1 MKRRDFLKKVP
12 LAAATTIIGG
22 STVQAYAS
30 SPMIQ
35 ALTAGLF
42 ETDRVLIVI
51 QMSGGNDG
59 LNTIIPLDQYDNLK
73 AVRSNMLMNQSQI
86 LKLNDKTGIHPGMNR
101 FKQMHD
107 DGKLAVVQSVGYPNF
122 NYSHFRATDIWMTG
136 ADSDKTLA
144 SGWLGR
150 YLNYEYPN
158 FPVGFPNAKMPD
170 PLAIRMGSAGGV
182 TTQVTGINM
191 GYSLNA
197 PGLPTPQ
204 NPNPTVANN
213 LDLTNYL
220 FQDPSPS
227 TLAGKELSFVREIM
241 RQTDKFEDVVKA
253 AYDKSKNLSTA
264 YPTDNGANL
273 ANQLKTVARCIAG
286 GLKTRI
292 YFLNTGG
299 FDTHNSQVN
308 GLDKSTGTHAN
319 LLQGVSDAVYGFMD
333 DIKLMGLENRV
344 CGFTFSEFGRR
355 IVSNSSIGTDH
366 GAAAPMF
373 VFGAPIKSGIVGN
386 NVTIDP
392 KTANTNSN
400 VPMQYDFRSVYAS
413 MLGDWFCVPK
423 TDLDTILL
431 KNFQKLDLLDSINCL
446 PVDVHEANNAA
457 GENMLTPY
465 PNPFNEATTIKYET
479 KGGNTQVSIFNNE
492 GMLIQSLVDEIKQEG
507 RYEVRCDLGD
517 LPAGIYYV
525 RLQNEKLQQ
534 VKPMVK
540 VR

>member
-1 MKRRDFLKKVP
+1 MKRRDFLKKMP
-12 LAAATTIIGG
+12 IAAATTIIGG
-22 STVQAYAS
+22 STVQAYAN

-35 ALTAGLF
+35 ALTASLY

-73 AVRSNMLMNQSQI
+73 AVRPNLLMDQSQI
-86 LKLNDKTGIHPGMNR
+86 LKLNDKTGIHPGMSR

-107 DGKLAVVQSVGYPNF
+107 DGKLAVVQSVGYPSF
-122 NYSHFRATDIWMTG
+122 SFSHFRATDIWMSGSDSNQSLSTG
-136 ADSDKTLA
+136 
-144 SGWLGR
+144 WIGR

-158 FPVGFPNAKMPD
+158 FPVGYPNTKMPD
-170 PLAIRMGSAGGV
+170 PLAIRMSNAGGLS
-182 TTQVTGINM
+182 TQMPGFNL
-191 GYSLNA
+191 GYALN
-197 PGLPTPQ
+197 TP
-204 NPNPTVANN
+204 NSA
-213 LDLTNYL
+213 LDLSNYI
-220 FQDPSPS
+220 FQDPTTS
-227 TLAGKELSFVREIM
+227 TPGGEELSFVREIM
-241 RQTDKFEDVVKA
+241 RQTDKFEDVVLA
-253 AYDKSKNLSTA
+253 AYNKSKNLSTA
-264 YPTDNGANL
+264 YPTAAGDPGVNL
-273 ANQLKTVARCIAG
+273 SNQLKTVARCIAG

-319 LLQGVSDAVYGFMD
+319 LLKGVSDAVYGFMD

-355 IVSNSSIGTDH
+355 ILSNSSIGTDH

-373 VFGAPIKSGIVGN
+373 VFGAPIKPGVLGQ
-386 NVTIDP
+386 NVIIDP
-392 KTANTNSN
+392 KTSNVNSN

-423 TDLDTILL
+423 TDLDSILL
-431 KNFQKLDLLDSINCL
+431 KNFQKLDLLDSINCI

-457 GENMLTPY
+457 GENLLTTY
-465 PNPFNEATTIKYET
+465 PNPFTEATTIKYET
-479 KGGNTQVSIFNNE
+479 KGGNTQVNIFNNE
-492 GMLIQSLVDEIKQEG
+492 GILIKNLVDDIKDEG

-525 RLQNEKLQQ
+525 RLQNEQLQQ
-534 VKPMVK
+534 VKPMIK

>member
-22 STVQAYAS
+22 STVQAYAN

-35 ALTAGLF
+35 ALTASLF

-73 AVRSNMLMNQSQI
+73 AVRSNMLMDKSQV

-101 FKQMHD
+101 FKQLHD
-107 DGKLAVVQSVGYPNF
+107 EGKLAVVQSVGYPNF
-122 NYSHFRATDIWMTG
+122 NFSHFRATDIWMTG
-136 ADSDKTLA
+136 ADSDKNLA
-144 SGWLGR
+144 TGWLGR

-170 PLAIRMGSAGGV
+170 PLAIRMGGAGGV

-191 GYSLNA
+191 GYSLN
-197 PGLPTPQ
+197 GTP
-204 NPNPTVANN
+204 ASN

-220 FQDPSPS
+220 FQDAAPA

-241 RQTDKFEDVVKA
+241 RQTDKFEDVVKT

-264 YPTDNGANL
+264 YPTANNAPGLNL

-373 VFGAPIKSGIVGN
+373 VFGAPIKAGVLGN
-386 NVTIDP
+386 SVVIDP
-392 KTANTNSN
+392 KAANVNSN

-423 TDLDTILL
+423 TDLDNILL
-431 KNFQKLDLLDSINCL
+431 KNFQKLDILDAINCI
-446 PVDVHEANNAA
+446 PVDVHETNNAA

-465 PNPFNEATTIKYET
+465 PNPFTETTTIKYET
-479 KGGNTQVSIFNNE
+479 KGGNTQVSVFNNE
-492 GMLIQSLVDEIKQEG
+492 GMLIQSLVNDTMEEG

-534 VKPMVK
+534 VKPMIK

>member
-59 LNTIIPLDQYDNLK
+59 LNTIFPLDQYDNLK
-73 AVRSNMLMNQSQI
+73 AVRSNLLMDQNQI

-122 NYSHFRATDIWMTG
+122 NFSHFRATDIWMTG
-136 ADSDKTLA
+136 ADSDKSLA
-144 SGWLGR
+144 TGWLGR

-170 PLAIRMGSAGGV
+170 PLAIRMGSAGSV
-182 TTQVTGINM
+182 ATQVTGINM
-191 GYSLNA
+191 GYSLN
-197 PGLPTPQ
+197 TP
-204 NPNPTVANN
+204 ADN
-213 LDLTNYL
+213 LNLSNYL
-220 FQDPSPS
+220 FQDPAPS
-227 TLAGKELSFVREIM
+227 NLAGKELSFVREIM

-264 YPTDNGANL
+264 YPTKGTAGDNLGE
-273 ANQLKTVARCIAG
+273 QLKTVARCIAG
-286 GLKTRI
+286 GLKTRV

-308 GLDKSTGTHAN
+308 GLDKSSGTHAN
-319 LLQGVSDAVYGFMD
+319 LLKGVSDAVYAFMD

-355 IVSNSSIGTDH
+355 VLSNSSIGTDH

-373 VFGAPIKSGIVGN
+373 VFGAPIKSGVLGQ

-392 KTANTNSN
+392 KASNGNSN

-457 GENMLTPY
+457 GENLLTTY
-465 PNPFNEATTIKYET
+465 PNPFTEATTIKYET
-479 KGGNTQVSIFNNE
+479 KGGNTQINIFNNE
-492 GMLIQSLVDEIKQEG
+492 GILIKNLIDEIKEEG

-517 LPAGIYYV
+517 LPAGIYYA
-525 RLQNEKLQQ
+525 RLQNEQLQQ
-534 VKPMVK
+534 VKPMIK